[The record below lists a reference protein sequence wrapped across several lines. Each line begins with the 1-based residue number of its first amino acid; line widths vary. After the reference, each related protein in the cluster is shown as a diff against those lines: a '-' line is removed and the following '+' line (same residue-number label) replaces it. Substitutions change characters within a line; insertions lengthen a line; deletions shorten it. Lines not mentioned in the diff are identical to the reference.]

1 MDAERQVRAYHALSK
16 HAPNAYAPGP
26 GYLDWA
32 TQPAPFR
39 RYAGARLI
47 ELWQRPLEETPG
59 YDALFAGPI
68 GTPQP
73 LNRGN
78 RQNVGTS
85 VILLPGSTT

>member
-59 YDALFAGPI
+59 YDAPFAGPI
-68 GTPQP
+68 GAAWKENELYVT
-73 LNRGN
+73 LRYKF
-78 RQNVGTS
+78 
-85 VILLPGSTT
+85 

>member
-39 RYAGARLI
+39 RSSSATKMSLRIHTRLSDS
-47 ELWQRPLEETPG
+47 EE
-59 YDALFAGPI
+59 
-68 GTPQP
+68 
-73 LNRGN
+73 
-78 RQNVGTS
+78 
-85 VILLPGSTT
+85 